1 MCTTK
6 KVAAPIAMSV
16 EKNSSGEIGIPS
28 RPGTSRK
35 MACAVSAG
43 PHAPVSLNHIR
54 MTRVPIPSSC
64 GFLHQQLTSKEYR
77 VNRHILLTGLPGVG
91 KTTVIKQLAD
101 SLVAYHPDG
110 FFTQEIRE
118 DGVRKGFEVVTFDG
132 RRQLLSHVNIP
143 GPHRV
148 GRYGVDLA
156 GFEKLL
162 ETLGL
167 RHSPSRVVILDEI
180 GKMECLS
187 PRFIQEVEVL
197 LDSSKM
203 VIATV
208 GLKGGGFPATV
219 RSRPDCQVV
228 TVTLSNRS
236 TLSNTLLPGIS
247 NILVSDKLE

>member
-1 MCTTK
+1 VT
-6 KVAAPIAMSV
+6 
-16 EKNSSGEIGIPS
+16 
-28 RPGTSRK
+28 
-35 MACAVSAG
+35 
-43 PHAPVSLNHIR
+43 
-54 MTRVPIPSSC
+54 
-64 GFLHQQLTSKEYR
+64 
-77 VNRHILLTGLPGVG
+77 RHILLTGLPGVG

-101 SLVAYHPDG
+101 SLAPYHPDG
-110 FFTQEIRE
+110 FFTQEIR
-118 DGVRKGFEVVTFDG
+118 DDKGVRKGFELVTLDG

-162 ETLGL
+162 ETLDL
-167 RHSPSRVVILDEI
+167 CHSSSRLVILDEI

-187 PRFIQEVEVL
+187 PRFIQEVEAL

-228 TVTLSNRS
+228 TVTLSTRS
-236 TLSNTLLPGIS
+236 TLSSRLLSVIS
-247 NILVSDKLE
+247 SILVSDKLE

>member
-1 MCTTK
+1 
-6 KVAAPIAMSV
+6 
-16 EKNSSGEIGIPS
+16 
-28 RPGTSRK
+28 
-35 MACAVSAG
+35 MACAASAR
-43 PHAPVSLNHIR
+43 PHAPGSLNYIR

-64 GFLHQQLTSKEYR
+64 GVLHRQRTSKEYR
-77 VNRHILLTGLPGVG
+77 VTRHILLTGLPGVG
-91 KTTVIKQLAD
+91 KTTIIKQLAH
-101 SLVAYHPDG
+101 SLATHQPDG
-110 FFTQEIRE
+110 FFTQEIRD
-118 DGVRKGFEVVTFDG
+118 DGIRKGFELVTFDG
-132 RRQLLSHVNIP
+132 RRQVLSHVNIP

-162 ETLGL
+162 ETLDL
-167 RHSPSRVVILDEI
+167 RHSPSQLVILDEI

-187 PRFIQEVEVL
+187 QRFIEEVKAL
-197 LDSSKM
+197 LDSPKM
-203 VIATV
+203 LIATV

-236 TLSNTLLPGIS
+236 TLSSTLLPGIS

>member
-1 MCTTK
+1 
-6 KVAAPIAMSV
+6 
-16 EKNSSGEIGIPS
+16 
-28 RPGTSRK
+28 
-35 MACAVSAG
+35 
-43 PHAPVSLNHIR
+43 
-54 MTRVPIPSSC
+54 MT
-64 GFLHQQLTSKEYR
+64 
-77 VNRHILLTGLPGVG
+77 RHILLTGLPGVG
-91 KTTVIKQLAD
+91 KTTVIKYLVD
-101 SLVAYHPDG
+101 SLAPYHPDG

-118 DGVRKGFEVVTFDG
+118 DGIRKGFELVTLNG
-132 RRQLLSHVNIP
+132 RCQLLSHVNIP

-162 ETLGL
+162 ETLDL

-187 PRFIQEVEVL
+187 PRFTQEVEAL

-203 VIATV
+203 MIATV

-219 RSRPDCQVV
+219 RNRPDCQVV

-236 TLSNTLLPGIS
+236 TLASTLLAGFPAFS
-247 NILVSDKLE
+247 SLTNWNDPFHKTHLFYCKTSRKVLV